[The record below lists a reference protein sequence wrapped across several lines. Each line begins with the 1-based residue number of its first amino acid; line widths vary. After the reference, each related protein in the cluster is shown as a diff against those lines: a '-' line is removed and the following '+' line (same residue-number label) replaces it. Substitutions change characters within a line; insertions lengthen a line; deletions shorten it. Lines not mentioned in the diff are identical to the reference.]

1 MFQAGRSQAMGQL
14 ELLWAA
20 AALMLL
26 GAIVS
31 LCVKCQLSGK
41 VLPPSLG
48 WGVMLGRPLPLG
60 MSPLGG
66 LVLLSHALVLGV
78 SSSWGCSQQL
88 QWGRGSAGGQGAA
101 GGWDGPPDPAH
112 PFPGVDATPW
122 AAEPPPWAL
131 WSTPHC
137 PDAKLW
143 VGSGRRAGERQ
154 ARKERLEDV

>member
-101 GGWDGPPDPAH
+101 GG
-112 PFPGVDATPW
+112 
-122 AAEPPPWAL
+122 
-131 WSTPHC
+131 
-137 PDAKLW
+137 
-143 VGSGRRAGERQ
+143 
-154 ARKERLEDV
+154 